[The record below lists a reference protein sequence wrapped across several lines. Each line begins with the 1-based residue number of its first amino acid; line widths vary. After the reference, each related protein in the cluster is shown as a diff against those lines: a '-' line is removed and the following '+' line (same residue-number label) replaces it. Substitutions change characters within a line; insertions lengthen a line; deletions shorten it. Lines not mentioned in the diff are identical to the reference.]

1 MNIKKE
7 VNRIKSE
14 SKILHNRID
23 GEVLKQSL
31 KYVGDGDLFEFGVYH
46 GYSIKAILNST
57 QGNKIYGFDS
67 FTGLPEA
74 WTGHREHEY
83 PKGHF
88 SRNGNPPDIKDDR
101 VTFVKGFF
109 NESLPIFIKSYSG
122 EVGLIHVDCDL
133 YSSTKTVLHYMK
145 PFIKSGVVIV
155 FDEFLDYPD
164 FELHE
169 IKAWLEFVEETGVT
183 YKYLYSGREQVG
195 LIIL

>member
-1 MNIKKE
+1 MNITNE

-14 SKILHNRID
+14 SEVLHNRVD
-23 GEVLKQSL
+23 PEVLRKSI
-31 KYVGDGDLFEFGVYH
+31 KHVSGGDLFEFGVCN
-46 GYSIKAILNST
+46 GGSVRTMLDSV
-57 QGNKIYGFDS
+57 QGQKIYGFDS
-67 FTGLPEA
+67 FLGLPEA
-74 WTGHREHEY
+74 WTGQREHEF
-83 PKGHF
+83 PKGFF
-88 SRNGNPPDIKDDR
+88 STNGNVPNIKDKR
-101 VTFVKGFF
+101 VVFVKGFF
-109 NESLPIFIKSYSG
+109 DESLPVFMKSYSG

-133 YSSTKTVLHYMK
+133 YSSTKTVFQYMK

-155 FDEFLDYPD
+155 FDELLDYPD